1 MKVLIVSNLYPPHHH
16 GGYEL
21 RCAQVA
27 EHLLASGHDVR
38 VVTSRYRVGGTTHLA
53 EIGEEVVGG
62 VPVSRFLRHHRLDAQ
77 PRGRRLFN
85 LGVVKNQIEDIQR
98 FGQIL
103 DEFAPDVVNWWNLE
117 GVTKAILRMSVDRG
131 VPSVHCIDDGWLIN
145 EVGAAADI
153 DSPFWFEF
161 WRVKWGPRA
170 LRPLLRRCLA
180 PVERRLESKGV
191 PTRSFG
197 IPAAHACYISGFW
210 RFRFERAGLIFPT
223 SEVVYGGVSAKKFF
237 KKRALEDFTEGPLR
251 MLYAGYISP
260 DRGLHTIVEALGLI
274 PADVRERMHL
284 SVASGGPVIPD
295 AYVDGI
301 HARVKQLGLSRHVTF
316 LGRVHHE
323 QMPAVYAAHH
333 MLVFASTRG
342 EGMPMVM
349 MEAMC
354 AGCAVPNTGSGGA
367 IELSDRAGTP
377 LFPKDHPFALSRL
390 LASLER
396 DRRWLAEIA
405 LAGQNTVL
413 RDFTIERMLTQTAD
427 ALAGCARRDVGLAG
441 AGEEGGSLVPG
452 AVAG

>member
-27 EHLLASGHDVR
+27 DHLLANGHEVR

-53 EIGEEVVGG
+53 EIGEDVVGK

-77 PRGRRLFN
+77 PRGRRLYN
-85 LGVVKNQIEDIQR
+85 LGIVRDQIEDIQR

-103 DEFAPDVVNWWNLE
+103 DDFAPDVVNWWNLE
-117 GVTKAILRMSVDRG
+117 GVTKAILRMSADRQ

-145 EVGAAADI
+145 EFGAAGDI
-153 DSPFWFEF
+153 DLPLWFEF
-161 WRVKWGPRA
+161 WRGLWGPRP
-170 LRPLLRRCLA
+170 LRPLVRRILA
-180 PVERRLESKGV
+180 PIERRLERKGV
-191 PTRSFG
+191 PTKVFAL
-197 IPAAHACYISGFW
+197 PDAHACYISGFW
-210 RFRFERAGLIFPT
+210 RFKFERTGLAFRS
-223 SEVVYGGVSAKKFF
+223 SEVTYGGVSPEKFF
-237 KKRALEDFTEGPLR
+237 KSRSLDDFTEGPLR
-251 MLYAGYISP
+251 MLYAGYINP
-260 DRGLHTIVEALGLI
+260 DRGLHTIVEALGLVPPDI
-274 PADVRERMHL
+274 RERMHL

-295 AYVDGI
+295 DYVNGI
-301 HARVKQLGLSRHVTF
+301 HARVEQLGLSKHVTF
-316 LGRVHHE
+316 LGRLQHD
-323 QMPAVYAAHH
+323 QMAAVYAAHH
-333 MLVFASTRG
+333 MLVFASTRS

-354 AGCAVPNTGSGGA
+354 AGCAVPNTGSGGS

-390 LASLER
+390 LTALER
-396 DRRWLAEIA
+396 DRRWLAEVA
-405 LAGQNTVL
+405 LSGQNTVL

-427 ALAGCARRDVGLAG
+427 ALTRRARHKTMPAG
-441 AGEEGGSLVPG
+441 AGHGASVPD

>member
-1 MKVLIVSNLYPPHHH
+1 MKVLLVSNLYPPHHH

-38 VVTSRYRVGGTTHLA
+38 VVTSRYRVGGTTHAA
-53 EIGEEVVGG
+53 EIGEDVTGG
-62 VPVSRFLRHHRLDAQ
+62 IPVSRFLRHHRLDTQLGA
-77 PRGRRLFN
+77 GRLYN
-85 LGVVKNQIEDIQR
+85 LGVVRTQIEDIQR

-103 DEFAPDVVNWWNLE
+103 DDFAPDVVNWWNLE
-117 GVTKAILRMSVDRG
+117 GVTKAILRMSADRG

-145 EVGAAADI
+145 EFGAAGDR
-153 DSPFWFEF
+153 DLPFWCEF
-161 WRVKWGPRA
+161 WRVKWGPPP
-170 LRPLLRRCLA
+170 LRPLVRRCLA
-180 PVERRLESKGV
+180 PVEQRLERKGV

-197 IPAAHACYISGFW
+197 LPAAHACYISGFW
-210 RFRFERAGLIFPT
+210 QFRCEQAGLAFRS
-223 SEVVYGGVSAKKFF
+223 SEVIYGGVSAQKFF
-237 KKRALEDFTEGPLR
+237 RKRSLEDFTDGPLR
-251 MLYAGYISP
+251 MLYAGYVNR
-260 DRGLHTIVEALGLI
+260 DRGLHTIIEALGLV
-274 PADVRERMHL
+274 PPDLRDRMHL
-284 SVASGGPVIPD
+284 TVASGGPVIPD
-295 AYVDGI
+295 EYVDGV
-301 HARVKQLGLSRHVTF
+301 HARVEQLGLSKHVTF
-316 LGRVHHE
+316 LGRVGHE
-323 QMPAVYAAHH
+323 QMPAVYKAHH

-390 LASLER
+390 LTSLER
-396 DRRWLAEIA
+396 DRRWLAEVA
-405 LAGQNTVL
+405 LAGQRTVL

-427 ALAGCARRDVGLAG
+427 ALARCAGRDRV
-441 AGEEGGSLVPG
+441 AGEEGGSLVHG